1 MTTDPVCHEQC
12 RCLEMPA
19 IGRALK
25 CRSGERKLISPQ
37 LEYWRPSRAQLDAK
51 RTRAA
56 LKCRFGHGWSRVKAD
71 FRPETAANR
80 HREGGSKRM
89 GRATRTFKL
98 RLSPA
103 GMDVLIDSHCH
114 LIRTTRCLLAWGT
127 TLHVAVNYL
136 DTVPASAIVDS
147 LNALRAAPLSGSEE
161 HHVGAPHRLWDIA
174 SQIAERV
181 RRAAPDHEAPSLGSI
196 YILALQHLA
205 RADGA
210 QLLAAFERARPPV
223 KRPPIADGEIAE

>member
-19 IGRALK
+19 IGRALR

-37 LEYWRPSRAQLDAK
+37 LEYCGPSHARMGAK
-51 RTRAA
+51 WNRAA
-56 LKCRFGHGWSRVKAD
+56 LKCRFSHGWSRVKTD
-71 FRPETAANR
+71 FCPETAANR
-80 HREGGSKRM
+80 YREGGNKRM

-136 DTVPASAIVDS
+136 DTVPASTIVDS
-147 LNALRAAPLSGSEE
+147 LNALREAPLSGSEE
-161 HHVGAPHRLWDIA
+161 HHVGAPHRLWDTA

-181 RRAAPDHEAPSLGSI
+181 RCAVPDREPPSLGSI

-205 RADGA
+205 RAEGA
-210 QLLAAFERARPPV
+210 QLLAAFERASPPV
-223 KRPPIADGEIAE
+223 KRPPIADGKIGQ